1 MFIARM
7 RVLHV
12 SPYFAPAFVYGGPP
26 RTILGLCK
34 GLQAAGVDVE
44 VFTTTANGDAE
55 LPTSPPDGQS
65 YEGVRVRYFPRR
77 PPRLLW
83 NASGLAEALDGS
95 AGSFDVIH
103 IHGLWHRPSM
113 LAARAARAADVPYI
127 VSPRGMLEPAALAVH
142 KWRKRVLFETIE
154 RRTLSSAAALH
165 ATSEVEAANFS
176 RLHLAVETVVVPNGI
191 DVETATRGDRQRL
204 RQRLALPGAARIVM
218 FMGRV
223 HPIKR
228 LDLLG
233 EAVSRLRVPNV
244 HLVIAGPD
252 EGHRAELEALFASL
266 GVRAKWLGRVDD
278 DGDRGDAFAAA
289 DVLALCSD
297 SESFGMAV
305 VEAMGHGVP
314 VVVTQTCP
322 WSQIAEAGAGR
333 WVPQTAAAIASAL
346 DDVLADQSLAASM
359 AAAGRRL
366 VADRYTWRAMGAAMA
381 QHYRAISARRQRA
394 SIAAAATVSS

>member
-1 MFIARM
+1 M

-26 RTILGLCK
+26 RTILGLCQ
-34 GLQAAGVDVE
+34 GLQAAGVGVE

-55 LPTSPPDGQS
+55 LPTSPPDGES

-83 NASGLAEALDGS
+83 NAGRLAEALDAS

-103 IHGLWHRPSM
+103 IHGLWHRPSA
-113 LAARAARAADVPYI
+113 LGARAATTAGVPYI

-142 KWRKRVLFETIE
+142 KWRKRALFEAIE
-154 RRTLSSAAALH
+154 RRTLSNAALLH
-165 ATSEVEAANFS
+165 ATSDAEAATFR
-176 RLHLAVETVVVPNGI
+176 RLGLDATTIVVPNGI
-191 DVETATRGDRQRL
+191 DLETPSGNPQKL
-204 RQRLALPGAARIVM
+204 RAQLGLSNAARIVL
-218 FMGRV
+218 FMGRI

-233 EAVSRLRVPNV
+233 EAVSRLVVPDV

-252 EGHRAELEALFASL
+252 EGHQSALAPLFARL
-266 GVRAKWLGRVDD
+266 GVRAHWLGRVELA
-278 DGDRGDAFAAA
+278 DRADAFAAA

-305 VEAMGHGVP
+305 VESMAHGVP
-314 VVVTQTCP
+314 VVVTRTCP
-322 WSQIAEAGAGR
+322 WPQVAEAGAGR
-333 WVPQTAAAIASAL
+333 WVPQTSAAVASAL
-346 DDVLADQSLAASM
+346 DEILRDQILARSM
-359 AAAGRRL
+359 AAAGRRV
-366 VADRYTWRAMGAAMA
+366 VADRYTWPAIGMTMA
-381 QHYRAISARRQRA
+381 QHYRAVLAKTPRTSRVERA
-394 SIAAAATVSS
+394 ASTS